1 MFTARLGGHRG
12 NVPLN
17 EWNGC
22 DYEIRPQSLAASYM
36 IEMKYHRTLLSSI
49 PSHRTGLDEITES
62 LKKVILWN
70 LIFIFKYKET
80 KKV

>member
-1 MFTARLGGHRG
+1 MFLSM
-12 NVPLN
+12 
-17 EWNGC
+17 NGM
-22 DYEIRPQSLAASYM
+22 DVITITNHNHLKTVAVEI
-36 IEMKYHRTLLSSI
+36 KYYRTLFNSI
-49 PSHRTGLDEITES
+49 TIQLDEITES

>member
-1 MFTARLGGHRG
+1 MFTARLAGQRG

-22 DYEIRPQSLAASYM
+22 DYDCQPQSLSACYDRNKISPHSH
-36 IEMKYHRTLLSSI
+36 IE
-49 PSHRTGLDEITES
+49 LDEITES